1 MLILHKLEGDSIVP
15 PLRLTDAELDAVMH
29 AARPLDVRVRDAF
42 LQEVANALRCCNG
55 EVGPG
60 TVHRAIADV
69 QRKYLPAISGV
80 AGIGKYR

>member
-1 MLILHKLEGDSIVP
+1 MP
-15 PLRLTDAELDAVMH
+15 PLRLSDAELDAIMT
-29 AARPLDVRVRDAF
+29 AAGPIPVDRRDRF
-42 LQEVANALRCCNG
+42 LQEIAATLRCCNG

-80 AGIGKYR
+80 AGRRKISLR